1 MPTPLTALR
10 KQIATGELKPVY
22 LLAGEEHLLVLEAA
36 DALRARA
43 RELGY
48 VEREVF
54 DVDTGFD
61 WNQLA
66 QSASAMSLF
75 ATRKLIDLRM
85 PTGKPGKEGAA
96 AIGEYCAN
104 PPPDTVLLITAQEW
118 SKKHEGA
125 WSQAVDRAGALTQV
139 WPLKVEELPKWIE
152 ARAAARGL
160 KMAPDAVELLV
171 ERIEGNLLAAA
182 QEIDK
187 LALLH
192 AGKTLDAAMLEAS
205 VADDTRFDVFKL
217 LDAALAGDAARA
229 LRILA
234 GLRAEG
240 ENPIG
245 LLGWPLNQLQML
257 ARIAGARG
265 GIAAGLKSEYIRP
278 PQREGLIKRAL
289 ERVPRAHWN
298 AYLIQAGRIERIGKG
313 RERDADGGKPMGD
326 AWLEF
331 ERLLVAIAQPRAGL
345 LAKAG

>member
-1 MPTPLTALR
+1 MPTPLPALR
-10 KQIATGELKPVY
+10 KQIATGELKSVY
-22 LLAGEEHLLVLEAA
+22 LLAGEEHLLLLEAA

-54 DVDTGFD
+54 DADNSFD

-75 ATRKLIDLRM
+75 ATRKLIDLRI
-85 PTGKPGKEGAA
+85 PTGKPGKDGGAA
-96 AIGEYCAN
+96 IIEYCAN

-118 SKKHEGA
+118 SKKHETA
-125 WSQAVDRAGALTQV
+125 WSQAVDRIGVFTQV
-139 WPLKVEELPKWIE
+139 WPLRTDELPGWIG

-160 KMAPDAVELLV
+160 KMTADAVDLLT

-192 AGKTLDAAMLEAS
+192 AGATLDAEMLEAS

-257 ARIAGARG
+257 ARIASARG

-278 PQREGLIKRAL
+278 QQREGLIRRAL
-289 ERVPRAHWN
+289 ERAPRTHWD
-298 AYLIQAGRIERIGKG
+298 ACLIQAGCVDRIGKG
-313 RERDADGGKPMGD
+313 RGIGD

-331 ERLLVAIAQPRAGL
+331 ERLLVAVAQPRAGL
-345 LAKAG
+345 LAKVG